1 MKNGGNI
8 QHLETCGRFQKPLV
22 RDVNPIHDFEAG
34 QPPKKCV
41 GGSLTVSSRTADV
54 EALMTMC
61 MIEAAPRYCCLPSL
75 CVSRN

>member
-34 QPPKKCV
+34 
-41 GGSLTVSSRTADV
+41 
-54 EALMTMC
+54 
-61 MIEAAPRYCCLPSL
+61 
-75 CVSRN
+75 